1 MESIVKL
8 CSDNYATWAED
19 IKVLLLDRHCWGFI
33 KGTEE
38 KLPETASSK
47 ERKDYNQR
55 KDRAYSTIY
64 LSISPEYRTLISDIE
79 DGKEAWL
86 RLQQHFKPNTRARL
100 IGLLDEFFSC
110 RINEDEPVGLFAARL
125 RKIISQ
131 MKDAGHPIENVY
143 QSFQLIR
150 YLPEEFSGIVQS
162 IYRWTDDKFKFDE
175 VLTELLAEESRL
187 RQSRGDQ
194 QSVALLNEHKN
205 RKQKKNVKCFKC
217 NKNGHYARDCRMTV
231 KKENAQSLS
240 KRPEKSFICEA
251 NIGINSSSDT
261 AWTIDSAAS
270 SHFCKN
276 RELFYEFKK
285 LKGQNMS
292 VAINGVTSKIEGKGK
307 VRMIFKVNGKEEVI
321 ELNDVLYS
329 SELRRNL
336 ISAGKIE
343 EKGGS
348 FVGKHGKMIIRDR
361 NGEKAIEARRRDG
374 LYVCRPVKYITV
386 DKSDEAY
393 STSTNS
399 AKDWHRRYC
408 HINTKYLRE
417 TAKNE
422 SVFGV
427 MENDIRDPNC
437 DSCKVAKKKRISFKS
452 IGKIRS
458 QKPLQLLHMDIC
470 GPLPKAS
477 REGHKYFLSIIDDFS
492 RKVIVYPLRQ
502 KSEALECF
510 KKFQTR
516 AERFQNAKIINI
528 RTDNGTEFTN
538 RDFTAYL
545 EEKGIKA
552 ERTNAYS
559 PEMNG
564 VAERYNYTALD
575 GVKTML
581 EDSGLA
587 IYFWK
592 EALLCFTYVWN
603 RVNHSGHLKTP
614 FELYCGKK
622 PSASH
627 LKIFGCRAF
636 VGTPK
641 QHRKK
646 LDMRAKRGVMVGYAL
661 QTKGY
666 RIWIPDERRVVETI
680 NVSFEESQLPF
691 KKVNINSGSELDP
704 NAIVKTIKPN
714 PNNTAKFNEET
725 DKESSSDEDETS
737 ERSVKS
743 EYESDEETDP
753 DVQDEEETDPDVQ
766 DEETDDESTLDEEP
780 QMSQEEKPETEVTW
794 VRRSVPRKDG
804 SRNDVYYGTKEN
816 PKLRLRSLNDVKK
829 YTKENRIIFHENLF
843 DFCGKNRYNGIVRAN
858 QGPSC
863 SNTEE

>member
-8 CSDNYATWAED
+8 SGDNYASWAED
-19 IKVLLLDRHCWGFI
+19 IKVLLLDRHCWGFV

-86 RLQQHFKPNTRARL
+86 RLERHFKPNTRARL

-110 RINEDEPVGLFAARL
+110 RISESESVGLFAARL

-150 YLPEEFSGIVQS
+150 YLPDEFSGIVQS
-162 IYRWTDDKFKFDE
+162 IYRWTDEKFKFDE
-175 VLTELLAEESRL
+175 VLNELLAEESRL
-187 RQSRGDQ
+187 KQSRGDQ
-194 QSVALLNEHKN
+194 QSVALSNEQRN
-205 RKQKKNVKCFKC
+205 RKPKKNVKCFKC
-217 NKNGHYARDCRMTV
+217 NKIGHFARHCKMTG
-231 KKENAQSLS
+231 KKENARSPS
-240 KRPEKSFICEA
+240 KRPENSFICEA
-251 NIGINSSSDT
+251 NIGTNSSSDT
-261 AWTIDSAAS
+261 EWTIDSAAS
-270 SHFCKN
+270 SHFCRN
-276 RELFYEFKK
+276 RELFFEFKE
-285 LKGQNMS
+285 LKGQKMS
-292 VAINGVTSKIEGKGK
+292 VAINGVTSIIEGKGK
-307 VRMIFKVNGKEEVI
+307 VRMIFKVNGKEEVV
-321 ELNDVLYS
+321 ELTDVLYS

-336 ISAGKIE
+336 ISGSKIE

-348 FVGKHGKMIIRDR
+348 FVGKQGKVILYNK
-361 NGEKAIEARRRDG
+361 NGRKIIEARRKDG
-374 LYVCRPVKYITV
+374 LYICRPVKYIDV
-386 DKSDEAY
+386 DNSNEAC

-399 AKDWHRRYC
+399 TENWHRRFC

-417 TAKNE
+417 TAKNK

-427 MENDIRDPNC
+427 QENEIRDLNC
-437 DSCKVAKKKRISFKS
+437 ESCKVAKKRRISFKS

-458 QKPLQLLHMDIC
+458 KKPLQLLHLDIC

-477 REGHKYFLSIIDDFS
+477 REGHRYFLSIIDDFS
-492 RKVIVYPLRQ
+492 RKVIVYPLKQ

-516 AERFQNAKIINI
+516 AERFLNLKVINI
-528 RTDNGTEFTN
+528 RTDNGKEFTN
-538 RDFTAYL
+538 QGFTTYF
-545 EEKGIKA
+545 EENGIKA
-552 ERTNAYS
+552 ERTNTYS

-603 RVNHSGHLKTP
+603 RVNHSSQLKTP
-614 FELYCGKK
+614 FELYSGRK

-627 LKIFGCRAF
+627 LKPFGCRAF

-666 RIWIPDERRVVETI
+666 RIWIPDERRIVETI
-680 NVSFEESQLPF
+680 NVSFEENQLPF
-691 KKVNINSGSELDP
+691 KKVNISSGSELDP
-704 NAIVKTIKPN
+704 NAIVKTVKPN
-714 PNNTAKFNEET
+714 NNTVKFNQED
-725 DKESSSDEDETS
+725 DKESSSDEDEIS
-737 ERSVKS
+737 ERSVKP
-743 EYESDEETDP
+743 EYRSDEETDYE
-753 DVQDEEETDPDVQ
+753 DHDEEADGESMPDEDPQV
-766 DEETDDESTLDEEP
+766 
-780 QMSQEEKPETEVTW
+780 SQEDKPEKEVIW
-794 VRRSVPRKDG
+794 VRRAVLRKDG
-804 SRNDVYYGTKEN
+804 SRNDIYYGTTES
-816 PKLRLRSLNDVKK
+816 PKLRLRSVNDVKK
-829 YTKENRIIFHENLF
+829 YTEANRIKFQENFF
-843 DFCGKNRYNGIVRAN
+843 DFSGNNRYNGIVRGDR
-858 QGPSC
+858 GPSC
-863 SNTEE
+863 SNTEG

>member
-8 CSDNYATWAED
+8 SSDNYATWAED
-19 IKVLLLDRHCWGFI
+19 IKVLLLDRHCWGFV

-38 KLPETASSK
+38 KLPDTATSK
-47 ERKDYNQR
+47 EKTDYNQR
-55 KDRAYSTIY
+55 KDKAYSTIY

-110 RINEDEPVGLFAARL
+110 RINEDETVGLFAARL

-162 IYRWTDDKFKFDE
+162 IYRWTDEKFIFDD
-175 VLTELLAEESRL
+175 VLGELLAEESRL
-187 RQSRGDQ
+187 KQSRGDH
-194 QSVALLNEHKN
+194 QSVALSNEQRN

-217 NKNGHYARDCRMTV
+217 NKNGHFARNCKMTG
-231 KKENAQSLS
+231 KKENVRSPS
-240 KRPEKSFICEA
+240 KRPENSFICEA
-251 NIGINSSSDT
+251 NLGTATSSDKE
-261 AWTIDSAAS
+261 WTIDSAAS
-270 SHFCKN
+270 SHFCRN
-276 RELFYEFKK
+276 RELFSEFKK
-285 LKGQNMS
+285 LKGQEMS
-292 VAINGVTSKIEGKGK
+292 VAVNGVTSTIEGKGK
-307 VRMIFKVNGKEEVI
+307 VRMIFKVNGKEEVV

-336 ISAGKIE
+336 ISGSKIE

-348 FVGKHGKMIIRDR
+348 FFGKHGKMILCNK
-361 NGEKAIEARRRDG
+361 NGRKIIEARRKDG
-374 LYVCRPVKYITV
+374 LYICRPVKYIDV
-386 DKSDEAY
+386 DNSDEAY
-393 STSTNS
+393 STSTES
-399 AKDWHRRYC
+399 TEKWHRRFC

-417 TAKNE
+417 TAKNNSIFGIRE
-422 SVFGV
+422 S
-427 MENDIRDPNC
+427 EIKDPYC
-437 DSCKVAKKKRISFKS
+437 DSCKVAKKRRVSFKS

-458 QKPLQLLHMDIC
+458 QKPLQLLHLDIC

-477 REGHKYFLSIIDDFS
+477 REGHRYFLSIIDDYS
-492 RKVIVYPLRQ
+492 RKVIVYPLKQ

-516 AERFQNAKIINI
+516 AERFLNTKVINI
-528 RTDNGTEFTN
+528 RTDNGKEFTN
-538 RDFTAYL
+538 RDFTTYL

-603 RVNHSGHLKTP
+603 RVNHSGQLKTP
-614 FELYCGKK
+614 FELYSGTK
-622 PSASH
+622 PSANH

-641 QHRKK
+641 QHRRK
-646 LDMRAKRGVMVGYAL
+646 LDMRAKRGVMVGYAY

-666 RIWIPDERRVVETI
+666 RIWIPDERRIVETI
-680 NVSFEESQLPF
+680 NVSFEENQLPF
-691 KKVNINSGSELDP
+691 KKLSVSSGSELDP
-704 NAIVKTIKPN
+704 TAIMKTVKPN
-714 PNNTAKFNEET
+714 PDNSVRFSQET
-725 DKESSSDEDETS
+725 DKENSSDEDEIS
-737 ERSVKS
+737 EGSVKP
-743 EYESDEETDP
+743 EYQTDEETNPNDKG
-753 DVQDEEETDPDVQ
+753 EETDA
-766 DEETDDESTLDEEP
+766 ESTLDEDP
-780 QMSQEEKPETEVTW
+780 DVSQKEQPEKEVTW
-794 VRRSVPRKDG
+794 VRKAVRRKDG
-804 SRNDVYYGTKEN
+804 SRNDIYFGTKEN
-816 PKLRLRSLNDVKK
+816 PKLRLRSLNDVKQ
-829 YTKENRIIFHENLF
+829 YTKANRIKLQENLF
-843 DFCGKNRYNGIVRAN
+843 DFSGNNRYNGIVRGD
-858 QGPSC
+858 QGSSC
-863 SNTEE
+863 SNTEA